1 MRSLKTIVVDD
12 EFMARESVIK
22 LLNTYCKNIQIIGEA
37 SNIDDA
43 ERLILSQKPDLAI
56 LDIRMPGGTGFELL
70 QRFQN
75 INFNIIFITAY
86 DEYAIKAFKYSAID
100 YLLKP
105 VEPNQLIH
113 AINKITVANENER
126 LIERIKIFLDQ
137 YPENLL
143 KAHKITISSP
153 GTTFFINLKDLVR
166 AETYSKG
173 VKLVFRGSE
182 DIFINKSLK
191 DFEQMTEKHDYIYR
205 IHKSHLINLN
215 HVISF
220 EKNNNVFNVNM
231 ADNTALSV
239 SVRKRDKLVDLLLQ
253 QVEL

>member
-22 LLNTYCKNIQIIGEA
+22 LLNTYCKNIEIIGEA

-43 ERLILSQKPDLAI
+43 ERIILSQNPDLAI

-113 AINKITVANENER
+113 AINKISVTHENER
-126 LIERIKIFLDQ
+126 LIGQIKIFLEQ
-137 YPENLL
+137 YPEHLL
-143 KAHKITISSP
+143 KTHKIRISSP
-153 GTTFFINLKDLVR
+153 STTFFINLKDLVR
-166 AETYSKG
+166 AESNSKN
-173 VKLVFRGSE
+173 VKLIFKGNE
-182 DIFINKSLK
+182 DIIINKSLK
-191 DFEQMTEKHDYIYR
+191 DFEQMTLKYDYIYR

-220 EKNNNVFNVNM
+220 EKNNNSLIVNM
-231 ADNTALSV
+231 ADNSSLSV
-239 SVRKRDKLVDLLLQ
+239 SVRKREKLIGLLMQ
-253 QVEL
+253 QVEF